1 MDGFSTESTA
11 STGVGHGGGER
22 GYSRAVH
29 EAAGSEERGVSLVL
43 LPALVC
49 VECSRQWLH
58 ASERWRLKVT
68 DDAQPETV
76 PYCPACHAR
85 EFGAS

>member
-1 MDGFSTESTA
+1 MDRFSPESTT
-11 STGVGHGGGER
+11 STGVGHRYRRR
-22 GYSRAVH
+22 GYLPAVH
-29 EAAGSEERGVSLVL
+29 ETARTEAHTDSLVV

-49 VECSRQWLH
+49 IECSRPWLVV
-58 ASERWRLKVT
+58 SERWRLKVT

-85 EFGAS
+85 EFEPS